1 MLIISMEDQF
11 PFSEM
16 PPDEGLWDVG
26 AILSPYQPTLD
37 ENLVA
42 MLAKIGLGIEDVLI
56 DLGSGD
62 GRVLLHAAFLQ
73 CRLAI
78 GYELNEQ
85 LLTKSRSEVSEL
97 GLENSI
103 KIFAKDLLEADI
115 SEVTVVYMYLL
126 PEAIQKLRGLLDEA
140 FNQKTKVIV
149 SHHFPI
155 PWLVGENFMNY
166 YIYYK
171 PN

>member
-1 MLIISMEDQF
+1 MENHF

-26 AILSPYQPTLD
+26 ALLSPYQPTLD

-78 GYELNEQ
+78 GYELNED
-85 LLTKSRSEVSEL
+85 LLSKSISEVNEL

-103 KIFAKDLLEADI
+103 KIFAKDFLEADI
-115 SEVTVVYMYLL
+115 SEVTVIYIYLI
-126 PEAIQKLRGLLDEA
+126 PEAIQKLRDLLDKA
-140 FNQKTKVIV
+140 FTLKTKVIV

-155 PWLVGENFMNY
+155 PWLTGENFMNY
-166 YIYYK
+166 FIYNK